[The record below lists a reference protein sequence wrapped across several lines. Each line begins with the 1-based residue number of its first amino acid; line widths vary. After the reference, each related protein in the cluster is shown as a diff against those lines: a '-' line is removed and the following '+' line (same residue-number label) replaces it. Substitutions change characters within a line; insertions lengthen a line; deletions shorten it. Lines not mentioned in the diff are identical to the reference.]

1 MMEMI
6 HAGKCLKYAQE
17 LKGVKSMDLAKITK
31 TSPQQV
37 LRWRSNS
44 NMKLHTIQL
53 LALSLDITIN
63 DFISYHYK

>member
-6 HAGKCLKYAQE
+6 HAGKCLKHAQID
-17 LKGVKSMDLAKITK
+17 KGVKSMDLAKITK

-37 LRWRSNS
+37 LRWRTNS

-53 LALSLDITIN
+53 LALSLDITIE